1 MKHNPYFPRGLAYE
15 REEMENLINR
25 FFTFANGLYTMY
37 AAKSNM
43 KDGRKSPQ
51 ITPSVIFHSLILMV
65 LFKKRSLLK
74 LDQFMRLDAAKRFLG
89 RSKPQAVA
97 VSDTTIARS
106 LSTYFLTPLRRYLK
120 SVYIRAIHNGKCKI
134 DICGRKLK
142 AACVDGSMFGGFY
155 GCVLQSLGE
164 ANLLLDIE
172 TTTGK
177 GKELPTTRTMLERVF
192 HDYGDGFVGL
202 FLLDALYK
210 DKKTINLILS
220 HQSHVLIKTQETRL
234 CIIKD
239 ADGLFTHWEDDPG
252 VEHMEGLDVN
262 RMCQY
267 ELWSCGSFQHTGV
280 DKTMKVAHVK
290 EDYIKEDR
298 HEDFWVLCTDESL
311 SGLQLRELGHTRW
324 RIENNGFK
332 QFDEQTNCDHVY
344 THDAHTF
351 VALMLMLFIGWNL
364 LLLFSLEDVR
374 KGYEYVKWTLDFLSG
389 LLLMWFYIEY
399 HALS

>member
-1 MKHNPYFPRGLAYE
+1 MK
-15 REEMENLINR
+15 NLTNK

-51 ITPSVIFHSLILMV
+51 ISPSVIFLSLILMV

-74 LDQFMRLDAAKRFLG
+74 LDQFMRTDSAKRFLG
-89 RSKPQAVA
+89 RGKHVA

-120 SVYIRAIHNGKCKI
+120 SVYTRACHNGKCKI
-134 DICGRKLK
+134 DVYGRKLK

-155 GCVLQSLGE
+155 GCALQSLGQ

-172 TTTGK
+172 PTTGK
-177 GKELPTTRTMLERVF
+177 GKELPTTRTMLQRVF
-192 HDYGDGFVGL
+192 HDYGDGFVDI

-220 HQSHVLIKTQETRL
+220 HESHVLVKTEETRL

-239 ADGLFTHWEDDPG
+239 ADGLFTHWGDHPG
-252 VEHMEGLDVN
+252 VEHIEGLDID
-262 RMCQY
+262 RMCEY
-267 ELWSCGSFQHTGV
+267 ELWSCGSFHHSGV

-290 EDYIKEDR
+290 ESYIKQDR

-311 SGLQLRELGHTRW
+311 SGLQLRELGHIRW

-351 VALMLMLFIGWNL
+351 EVLMLTLFIGWNL
-364 LLLFSLEDVR
+364 LLLFNLEDVK
-374 KGYEYVKWTLDFLSG
+374 KGYEYAKWTLDFLSE
-389 LLLMWFYIEY
+389 LLLMWFYVEY
-399 HALS
+399 HAAG